1 MGQTNF
7 EFANIWEHRRTRE
20 VLIAG
25 FHTLGEAVNNLTSVV
40 DSSFYALQESLST
53 GVAKLVEEQIR
64 TRETFD
70 KRMVE
75 QNRMLDNIQHDRKPS
90 IADTP
95 RKR

>member
-25 FHTLGEAVNNLTSVV
+25 FRTLGEAVNNLATTLENST
-40 DSSFYALQESLST
+40 YTLQETLTSDLAKVVGEDIQTRDSL
-53 GVAKLVEEQIR
+53 E
-64 TRETFD
+64 

-75 QNRMLDNIQHDRKPS
+75 QNRMLDNLQHHRKP
-90 IADTP
+90 
-95 RKR
+95 